1 MIRVREIRQR
11 TTLREAGFV
20 TVAADLVSTVW
31 NVGCALVDWLMLRLP
46 CWRQP
51 RGLAFIVHPPNE
63 YHMFT
68 PFPLIRY
75 LPAER
80 SLWLTKHTPPC
91 RLGRLTVRGADGS
104 SSGGRLYC
112 VFVAPEHVMADG
124 TPYHVTREE
133 AVEGVKRGVELARR
147 WGARTIGMGAYL
159 PPITRQG
166 LLLADDPRFA
176 DVCLTTGHACTT
188 LIIRQYLYAI
198 AADVGIDLGHE
209 TVAIVGGAG
218 STGTS
223 VACLLARDGHVKRLL
238 LVDLPRKQQALTA
251 LADELGAETATSL
264 DVLPDASVIIALTTA
279 PGSILL
285 PEHIGSSAV
294 IIDDSK
300 PRNTDEGI
308 LGPLIDE
315 GRLLVLDV
323 LAEVPGLEVTFHY
336 DLDLDRPE
344 ATYTCLAEVF
354 ALHATGWRDGHYSIG
369 DVGIDRVDDLAK
381 RAQALRIRPAAYTS
395 FNRPLPAAQ
404 LARFKASRVP
414 GCAPSAAVW

>member
-11 TTLREAGFV
+11 TSVREAGLA
-20 TVAADLVSTVW
+20 TVASDLVSTAW

-46 CWRQP
+46 RWRQP
-51 RGLAFIVHPPNE
+51 HGLAFLVHPPNE
-63 YHMFT
+63 HHMFT
-68 PFPLIRY
+68 PWPLLRY
-75 LPAER
+75 LSPEW
-80 SLWLTKHTPPC
+80 SLWLTRHAPTC
-91 RLGRLTVRGADGS
+91 RIGRLTVHGADGS
-104 SSGGRLYC
+104 RAGGRLYG
-112 VFVAPEHVMADG
+112 VMVAPEHLLAVG
-124 TPYHVTREE
+124 TPYHVTREQ

-147 WGARTIGMGAYL
+147 WGACTIGMGAYL

-188 LIIRQYLYAI
+188 LIIQQYLYAI
-198 AADVGIDLGHE
+198 AADVGIDRGHE

-223 VACLLARDGHVKRLL
+223 VARLLARDGRVKRLL

-308 LGPLIDE
+308 LGPLIDQ

-336 DLDLDRPE
+336 DLDLDRPKV
-344 ATYTCLAEVF
+344 TYTCLAEVF
-354 ALHATGWRDGHYSIG
+354 ALHATGWRGGHYSIG
-369 DVGIDRVDDLAK
+369 DVGIDRVDDLAQ
-381 RAQALRIRPAAYTS
+381 RAQALGIRPAAYTS
-395 FNRPLPAAQ
+395 FNRPLTGAD
-404 LARFKASRVP
+404 LTRFKANRV
-414 GCAPSAAVW
+414 ASAADR